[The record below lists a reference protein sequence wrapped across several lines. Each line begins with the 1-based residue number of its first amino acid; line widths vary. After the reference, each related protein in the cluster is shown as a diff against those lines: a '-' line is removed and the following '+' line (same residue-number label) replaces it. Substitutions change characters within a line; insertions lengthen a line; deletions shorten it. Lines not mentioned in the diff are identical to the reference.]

1 MTDPAVP
8 STPVARKRP
17 AFFLSDDEDS
27 PRSTPR
33 RSLAVAPGSA
43 IRARD
48 LPTGLGSAL
57 KRPRMNGDAAA
68 EDQAPAS
75 PSSAPSPWT
84 SFGGRDRVRP
94 ANDTARRLFGDLLDD
109 NDLVLPP
116 VTAPAAATSAPPPI
130 PSAAR
135 DAFDTPV
142 DDTQALG
149 MLHPFHGEDT
159 FFDFD
164 DGDGLDLDLEAQL
177 AMEAEMA
184 LEQETQAQITGAI
197 PDDSVLSDW
206 DQDDAFAIPPAG
218 QGSVPRNESDANGF
232 QLHLAPDTLAA
243 EPPGWLL
250 ASSPLRAPVARAPG
264 LFDIGDYDLDLAPA
278 SSQSDPAGRV
288 PSWARVANYRSPP
301 TDGGF
306 VQATLDDGTYL
317 FFPNRTPNPNDVNPR
332 CATMQLL
339 SSDIYEMINEI
350 TEQEARDLTRIEPM
364 AVDSAAPRRKSKR
377 VETSLWVDRYRPSRY
392 KDLVG
397 DETVA
402 RDVLAWVRAW
412 DHCVFGKKLP
422 PKKPDPPPPQQFG
435 SGPASGP
442 ASAAK
447 GGKALFSKLSNDEY
461 NSGSAID
468 ERDPLHRPFKKLL
481 LLTGPPGLGKTTLAS
496 VVARQAGYDLVEI
509 NASDDRTQRS
519 VQDRLTNALDAKSLT
534 KGTVSSQPKLVVI
547 DEIDGAAAHSDA
559 SFIKTLVQMVEA
571 ANRHGA
577 KSNSSATDVDVAAGK
592 PKRGGGGKNAAAKNL
607 GALLRR
613 PIICICND
621 LYAPVL
627 RPLRQVAKVVHMR
640 KPASTIPLV
649 RRLAAICDLENVK
662 VDQKTLHWI
671 AEHTDSDLR
680 ACLNTLQ
687 FAKAR
692 SASNTGGGGSG
703 SGNNTRAPVII
714 SKDAL
719 VATHVGTKDQS
730 QSLFGIWDAM
740 FSARAADALAR
751 HAGTPTAPLAS
762 LVRAIETN
770 GEYDRVATGC
780 HEYYLRVRTHE
791 LDRYA
796 SASATL
802 VEFDTILHH
811 GMRMQAPLVSG
822 AAQEYAPYVL
832 AAMHTHFRGGMLAA
846 TSAGILGGGK
856 GGRAEYPRADYE
868 AFLRQR
874 AARGV
879 AAAVAHAASPALV
892 AAWAASVRRTVLDV
906 VSPLARIVTPPNLRH
921 ANPVLMP
928 PAERARLDG
937 VVAVLAAL
945 NVRLVPET
953 VDGIRTFRLE
963 PPIDLLCD
971 MAITRGK
978 LKSLL
983 PASFPVRQLI
993 AHEMDAKAIRRAV
1006 EGDIQQRIQKQQN
1019 KVDVDFFGRPI
1030 EPKISSTPG
1039 GTMHVEARNTP
1050 RALPKIR
1057 FQFNE
1062 GYSNA
1067 VRKPVVFKD
1076 LM

>member
-1 MTDPAVP
+1 MSDPSLP
-8 STPVARKRP
+8 STPIARKRP

-27 PRSTPR
+27 PRSTPKR
-33 RSLAVAPGSA
+33 LLGVAPGSA

-48 LPTGLGSAL
+48 LPTGVGSAL
-57 KRPRMNGDAAA
+57 KRPRMNSDVAAE

-94 ANDTARRLFGDLLDD
+94 ANDTARRLFGDLLGSDD
-109 NDLVLPP
+109 ILLPP
-116 VTAPAAATSAPPPI
+116 VAAPAAAPAAPPPI
-130 PSAAR
+130 PLAAR

-149 MLHPFHGEDT
+149 MLHPFDGEDT

-184 LEQETQAQITGAI
+184 LEQETQAQNTVAI
-197 PDDSVLSDW
+197 PDDSVLHEW
-206 DQDDAFAIPPAG
+206 DQDDTFTIPPAG
-218 QGSVPRNESDANGF
+218 QGSVPRNESDPNGL
-232 QLHLAPDTLAA
+232 QLHLAPDTLTAQ
-243 EPPGWLL
+243 PPGWLL
-250 ASSPLRAPVARAPG
+250 ASSPPRAPLARAPG
-264 LFDIGDYDLDLAPA
+264 VFDIGDYDLDLTPA
-278 SSQSDPAGRV
+278 SSQLDPAGRI

-306 VQATLDDGTYL
+306 VQATLDNGTYL
-317 FFPNRTPNPNDVNPR
+317 FFPNRTPNPNDINPR
-332 CATMQLL
+332 RVNMQLL
-339 SSDIYEMINEI
+339 SRDVYEMLNEI
-350 TEQEARDLTRIEPM
+350 TEQEARDLTRVEPM
-364 AVDSAAPRRKSKR
+364 MVDGVVPRRKSKR

-422 PKKPDPPPPQQFG
+422 PKKPDPQPQQQFG
-435 SGPASGP
+435 SGSASSP

-447 GGKALFSKLSNDEY
+447 SGKAPFTKFANDEY

-534 KGTVSSQPKLVVI
+534 KGTVSSQPKMVVI
-547 DEIDGAAAHSDA
+547 DEIDGAAAQSDA

-571 ANRHGA
+571 ANRYGA
-577 KSNSSATDVDVAAGK
+577 KSNSSSAEIDGAAGK
-592 PKRGGGGKNAAAKNL
+592 SKRGGGGKSAAGMNL

-671 AEHTDSDLR
+671 AEHTDGDLR

-692 SASNTGGGGSG
+692 SATNTGGSG
-703 SGNNTRAPVII
+703 SSNNTRAPVIV

-751 HAGTPTAPLAS
+751 HAGTPTTPLSA

-796 SASATL
+796 NASSTL
-802 VEFDTILHH
+802 VEFDTVLHR

-832 AAMHTHFRGGMLAA
+832 AAIHTHFRGGMLAA
-846 TSAGILGGGK
+846 TSAGTLGGGK

-892 AAWAASVRRTVLDV
+892 EAWAGSVRRTVLDV

-978 LKSLL
+978 LKALL

-1006 EGDIQQRIQKQQN
+1006 DGGDIQQRIQTQQN

-1039 GTMHVEARNTP
+1039 GTKVEARNRP
-1050 RALPKIR
+1050 RVLPKIR